1 MDADLKISL
10 LATVGALALV
20 VAFSFVAVLS

>member
-10 LATVGALALV
+10 LATVGALLLV
-20 VAFSFVAVLS
+20 VVFSFAAVLN

>member
-10 LATVGALALV
+10 LATVGALVLII
-20 VAFSFVAVLS
+20 AFSFVAVLN